1 MRKDYYKS
9 NSGWIVKTKH
19 SKIDDHVID
28 YISKVYGKESANKYL
43 NFVEEHPSVYVRV
56 NNLKISRDKLSKILN
71 KRYGIEPKI
80 FDALPNT
87 LKFDEHEE
95 NLGKTLEI
103 ALGYYYIQGFSSMLP
118 PYILNPA
125 KDDKVLDL
133 CSAPGSKSTQL
144 AELMNNEGTLVL
156 NEIEV
161 ERIKALVYNLDR
173 LNILNAGIIH
183 SRGEL
188 LSKYYP
194 NYFDKILVDAPC
206 SSLGIM
212 QKKKDVNKWW
222 SLNRVN
228 KLQEL
233 QVKLLVAAINMLKI
247 DGEVVYSTCTL
258 TPEENELLID
268 KILKKYPVEIVDI
281 DLPVKHRNGFTSYGG
296 KQLHPDLE
304 KAVRILPW
312 EADSDGFFVIKLK
325 KTGQT
330 ILPEEMKSKRSY
342 TSEFITAGNKKI
354 KKYLS
359 YISKTFGIDEKIF
372 LQYNYILKRGDI
384 FFVNKNWDDVNL
396 GLFHRIGTK
405 FGTIDKRDD
414 IVLHTNAAQILD
426 KHITKNIYEVKNK
439 DELRLYLAGGLIP
452 KDNIDR
458 GQYVIKYND
467 YVLGTAI
474 VTSGGIKSRFPR
486 SKRTQ
491 TIRLGEF

>member
-1 MRKDYYKS
+1 M
-9 NSGWIVKTKH
+9 KTKVPR
-19 SKIDDHVID
+19 IADHIID
-28 YISKVYGKESANKYL
+28 YISKIYGEESAIKYL

-71 KRYGIEPKI
+71 KRYGIVPEI
-80 FDALPNT
+80 FDALPNI

-95 NLGKTLEI
+95 DLGKTLEI

-173 LNILNAGIIH
+173 LNILNAGVIH
-183 SRGEL
+183 SKGEL
-188 LSKYYP
+188 LGKYYP

-233 QVKLLVAAINMLKI
+233 QIKLLAAAINMLKI
-247 DGEVVYSTCTL
+247 GGEVVYSTCTL

-281 DLPVKHRNGFTSYGG
+281 DLPVKHRNGFTSYDG

-312 EADSDGFFVIKLK
+312 EADSDGFFVIKLI

-342 TSEFITAGNKKI
+342 TSEFIKADNKKI
-354 KKYLS
+354 QKYLS
-359 YISKTFGIDEKIF
+359 SISDRFGIDKNIF
-372 LQYNYILKRGDI
+372 ADYYYILKRNNI
-384 FFVNKNWDDVNL
+384 FFINNGWYANHL
-396 GLFHRIGTK
+396 GLFNRIGTK

-426 KHITKNIYEVKNK
+426 KYITKNIYRVK
-439 DELRLYLAGGLIP
+439 DRTELQLYLAGGII
-452 KDNIDR
+452 KNNENKH
-458 GQYVIKYND
+458 GQYIVKYNY
-467 YVLGTAI
+467 YVLGTAVA
-474 VTSGGIKSRFPR
+474 VTGGIKSRFPR

-491 TIRLGEF
+491 TIRLGKF

>member
-1 MRKDYYKS
+1 M
-9 NSGWIVKTKH
+9 KTKFPR
-19 SKIDDHVID
+19 IADHVID
-28 YISKVYGKESANKYL
+28 YISKIYGKDSANKYL
-43 NFVEEHPSVYVRV
+43 NFVEEHPSAYVRV
-56 NNLKISRDKLSKILN
+56 NNLKISRDKLAKILN
-71 KRYGIEPKI
+71 ERYGIEPEI

-95 NLGKTLEI
+95 DLGKTLEI

-125 KDDKVLDL
+125 KNDKVLDL

-173 LNILNAGIIH
+173 LNILNAGVIH
-183 SRGEL
+183 SKGEL

-212 QKKKDVNKWW
+212 QKKKDVNRWW

-233 QVKLLVAAINMLKI
+233 QLKLLVAAINMLKI
-247 DGEVVYSTCTL
+247 GGEVVYSTCTL
-258 TPEENELLID
+258 TPEENELIID

-281 DLPVKHRNGFTSYGG
+281 ELPVKHRNGFTSYDG
-296 KQLHPDLE
+296 KQLHHDLE

-325 KTGQT
+325 KTGET
-330 ILPEEMKSKRSY
+330 ILPGKMKSKRSY
-342 TSEFITAGNKKI
+342 TSEFITADNKKI
-354 KKYLS
+354 QKYLS
-359 YISKTFGIDEKIF
+359 SVSDRFGIDKDIF
-372 LQYNYILKRGDI
+372 ADYYYILKRNNI
-384 FFVNKNWDDVNL
+384 FFINNGWYANHL

-426 KHITKNIYEVKNK
+426 KYITKNIYRVK
-439 DELRLYLAGGLIP
+439 DRTELQLYLAGGII
-452 KDNIDR
+452 KNNENKH
-458 GQYVIKYND
+458 GQYIVKYND
-467 YVLGTAI
+467 YVLGTAVV
-474 VTSGGIKSRFPR
+474 VTGGMKSRFPR

-491 TIRLGEF
+491 TIRLGKF

>member
-1 MRKDYYKS
+1 
-9 NSGWIVKTKH
+9 VKTKRP
-19 SKIDDHVID
+19 KITDHVLD
-28 YISKVYGKESANKYL
+28 YISKIYGKDSANKYL

-71 KRYGIEPKI
+71 KRYGIEPEI
-80 FDALPNT
+80 FEALPNI

-95 NLGKTLEI
+95 DLGKTLEI

-173 LNILNAGIIH
+173 LNILNAGVIH
-183 SRGEL
+183 SKGEL
-188 LSKYYP
+188 LDKYYP

-212 QKKKDVNKWW
+212 QKKKDVNKLW

-233 QVKLLVAAINMLKI
+233 QTKLLVAAINMLKI
-247 DGEVVYSTCTL
+247 GGEVVYSTCTL

-281 DLPVKHRNGFTSYGG
+281 ELPVKHRNGFTSYDG

-330 ILPEEMKSKRSY
+330 TLPREMKSKRSY
-342 TSEFITAGNKKI
+342 TSEFIKADNKKI
-354 KKYLS
+354 QKYLS
-359 YISKTFGIDEKIF
+359 SVFDRFGIDKNIF
-372 LQYNYILKRGDI
+372 ADYYYILKRKDI
-384 FFVNKNWDDVNL
+384 FFINKNWNDFNL
-396 GLFHRIGTK
+396 GLFNRIGTK

-426 KHITKNIYEVKNK
+426 KYITKNIYRVK
-439 DELRLYLAGGLIP
+439 DRTELQLYLAGGII
-452 KDNIDR
+452 KNNENKH
-458 GQYVIKYND
+458 GQYIVKYND
-467 YVLGTAI
+467 YVLGTAVA
-474 VTSGGIKSRFPR
+474 VTGGIKSRFPR

-491 TIRLGEF
+491 TIRLGKF